1 MKINIYIYIFIIIL
15 YFNFIN
21 SKPLSEIHHII
32 SATLNGTSAFAA
44 LESIQPNEKY
54 IYFTF
59 DFKFHHSAVAT
70 YKNLAKFLISSDF
83 ELKGHKKEKM
93 KYGFVEKNWDEIKT
107 EDDIQNIKWKTI
119 KILHKEKPYNDINYY
134 VKIKRRKEKM
144 NTLILRIPLNGRNEG
159 SINIE
164 NILEFPD
171 FDQNE
176 LNEL

>member
-1 MKINIYIYIFIIIL
+1 MDIL
-15 YFNFIN
+15 
-21 SKPLSEIHHII
+21 
-32 SATLNGTSAFAA
+32 
-44 LESIQPNEKY
+44 
-54 IYFTF
+54 
-59 DFKFHHSAVAT
+59 
-70 YKNLAKFLISSDF
+70 
-83 ELKGHKKEKM
+83 
-93 KYGFVEKNWDEIKT
+93 
-107 EDDIQNIKWKTI
+107 